1 MEPTIVLF
9 DGEDEIRTT
18 REELKNYSATQIVS
32 LLESTAIF
40 RDILKDLHPDNGGI
54 GLHSV
59 VSAING
65 RKPALLLEL
74 YVERGYLALYARLC
88 EQLGE
93 DSATIILS
101 KIINAIN
108 LEKCSD

>member
-1 MEPTIVLF
+1 MEPTVVVF
-9 DGEDEIRTT
+9 DGENEIRTT
-18 REELKNYSATQIVS
+18 REEIKKYSATQIVS

-40 RDILKDLHPDNGGI
+40 RDVLKDLDPDRGGV

-59 VSAING
+59 VTAING

-93 DSATIILS
+93 DSATIILA

-108 LEKCSD
+108 LEKCAD

>member
-9 DGEDEIRTT
+9 DGEDEILTI
-18 REELKNYSATQIVS
+18 REELDCYSTTELVS

-40 RDILKDLHPDNGGI
+40 RDILKDFDVEAGGI

-59 VSAING
+59 VAING
-65 RKPALLLEL
+65 RKPSVLLEL
-74 YVERGYLALYARLC
+74 QVERGYLALYQKLC
-88 EQLGE
+88 DRLGE
-93 DSATIILS
+93 DSATIILA